1 MTNAIK
7 KLFVISR
14 PISWPNTAYPFAAA
28 YLVTGGSFDLTFWV
42 ATIFFLIHYNLL
54 MYGINDV
61 FDYESD
67 IRNPRKGGMEG
78 AVEQKAFHPVIIWSS
93 ILLTVPFVV
102 LLLFAGNLLAN
113 TVLAALVFF
122 VLAYS
127 TAGLRFKEKPVLDSI
142 TSSIHFVGPMIYA
155 MTLTG
160 LQSSYTPYIVA
171 FFLWGLASHAFG
183 AVQDIIPDRKGG
195 LSSIATVFGARTTSR
210 LVTIFYLVSSIIII
224 FQGWPAFIVGI
235 AGLIYVANTAPYW
248 NITDKTSG
256 LANKAWRRFIWLNLF
271 VGFVVTMVLLFW
283 SGILSLDLSTIVRPV
298 Q

>member
-1 MTNAIK
+1 MISALK

-28 YLVTGGSFDLTFWV
+28 YLVTGGTFGLKFWV
-42 ATIFFLIHYNLL
+42 ATLFFLIPYNLL

-93 ILLTVPFVV
+93 IIATVPFVIY
-102 LLLFAGNLLAN
+102 LLLVGSLLTN
-113 TVLAALVFF
+113 CVLAALVFF

-127 TAGLRFKEKPVLDSI
+127 MAGLRFKEIPVLDSI
-142 TSSIHFVGPMIYA
+142 TSSIHFVGPMVYA
-155 MTLTG
+155 MVLTG
-160 LQSSYTPYIVA
+160 LQPHYVPYIVA

-195 LSSIATVFGARTTSR
+195 LASIATVFGARATSR
-210 LVTIFYLVSSIIII
+210 LVTVFYLVSSVIVIL
-224 FQGWPAFIVGI
+224 QGWPTAVIGV
-235 AGLIYVANTAPYW
+235 AGLIYVANTLPYW
-248 NITDKTSG
+248 NITDKTSSQ
-256 LANKAWRRFIWLNLF
+256 ANKAWRRFIWLNLF
-271 VGFVVTMVLLFW
+271 VGFVVTIVLLFW
-283 SGILSLDLSTIVRPV
+283 SAIL
-298 Q
+298 